1 MWAAGAGIGSPKDVP
16 GAIRCLLLCD
26 IAHAGVLS
34 PEVE

>member
-1 MWAAGAGIGSPKDVP
+1 MWAAGASIGSPKDVP
-16 GAIRCLLLCD
+16 GAIPCLLLCD